1 MSLDLFTHRLKAAV
15 LALVALNLATWE
27 LWLALQIRDLVRC
40 K

>member
-1 MSLDLFTHRLKAAV
+1 MSYKLFVHRLKAAV